1 MPSSTDKEKQMVNGK
16 YSITLKTPLGARK
29 GELELTGT
37 EEKLHAVLNVMKK
50 VNEFEG
56 SAEGDTFTL
65 AGVLKTGMGSFD
77 CTFTG
82 TVDGDVLTG
91 TGKSKK
97 GEIALTGT
105 RTA

>member
-1 MPSSTDKEKQMVNGK
+1 MVNGK

-29 GELELTGT
+29 GELELSGT

-56 SAEGDTFTL
+56 SADGNDFKLE
-65 AGVLKTGMGSFD
+65 GVLKTGIGSFE

-82 TVDGDVLTG
+82 TVSENVLSG
-91 TGKSKK
+91 IGKSRK
-97 GEIALTGT
+97 GEITLTGT
-105 RTA
+105 RL